1 MDATSDE
8 EILRGLYI
16 ELADASAAKDPAR
29 MRAVLADDYVLH
41 HMTGMR
47 QSRDAYIAAVLDGT
61 LNYFSVEHE
70 SIEVDVAAD
79 AARATIRG
87 RSRVE
92 AAVFGGVRHT
102 WRLQQQLKAEK
113 REGAWLLTESRAST
127 Y

>member
-1 MDATSDE
+1 MEATSDE
-8 EILRGLYI
+8 EILRSLYI

-29 MRAVLADDYVLH
+29 MRAVLADDYALY

-47 QSRDAYIAAVLDGT
+47 QSREAYISSVLDGT

-79 AARATIRG
+79 GAHATIRG

-92 AAVFGGVRHT
+92 AAVFGGGRHT
-102 WRLQQQLKAEK
+102 WRLQQQLEAEK
-113 REGAWLLTESRAST
+113 RDGSWLLTESRAST